1 MTISIRPKGMLL
13 SSYPLL
19 RTTLNI
25 KHLFSGDVS
34 TEVREKRQ
42 TEVRDDRKVVC
53 YYANWAV
60 YRQGDA
66 KFTPQNINP
75 YLCTHLIYAFGG
87 LGKDDTL
94 VPFDEYQDIEKGE
107 KYLRH
112 CVKMLIVMA
121 FTTLLI
127 LMLLICCIYHT
138 SLHQHQSSRSSIVS
152 DHNAHDSTLNCCLHC
167 RWIRTVRSTEDIQQ
181 RSQDDAGHWRL
192 E

>member
-1 MTISIRPKGMLL
+1 MIN
-13 SSYPLL
+13 Y
-19 RTTLNI
+19 
-25 KHLFSGDVS
+25 FVSGDVS

-42 TEVRDDRKVVC
+42 TGTKYIDDRKVVC

-107 KYLRH
+107 IAT
-112 CVKMLIVMA
+112 M
-121 FTTLLI
+121 
-127 LMLLICCIYHT
+127 
-138 SLHQHQSSRSSIVS
+138 
-152 DHNAHDSTLNCCLHC
+152 
-167 RWIRTVRSTEDIQQ
+167 RSTGE
-181 RSQDDAGHWRL
+181 SNGL
-192 E
+192 EVFFRGSCSPTL